1 MVMLSYDYDYDYDL
15 GYDYSGNKTQ
25 AGHKQIWP
33 SDNQRKQTNEL

>member
-1 MVMLSYDYDYDYDL
+1 MKLPNGYAFYDFDYDYDL

-33 SDNQRKQTNEL
+33 SDNQKK

>member
-1 MVMLSYDYDYDYDL
+1 MKLPNGYAFYDYDYDYDL

-33 SDNQRKQTNEL
+33 SDNQKK